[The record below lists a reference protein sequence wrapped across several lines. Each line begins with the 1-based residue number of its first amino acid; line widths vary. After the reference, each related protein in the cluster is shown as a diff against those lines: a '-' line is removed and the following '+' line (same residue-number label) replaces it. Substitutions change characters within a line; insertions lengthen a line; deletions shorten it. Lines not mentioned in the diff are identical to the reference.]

1 MSADG
6 HCTMGR
12 VIQNVRDL
20 FCMVGRQAEWI
31 NSKPGEVIPAPL
43 LQSSRKGKGGP
54 CCIMLEPC
62 FLIRDPT
69 LLFISSV
76 T

>member
-1 MSADG
+1 MSADCRLHNG
-6 HCTMGR
+6 EGDP
-12 VIQNVRDL
+12 NVRDL

-31 NSKPGEVIPAPL
+31 NFKPGEVIPAPL
-43 LQSSRKGKGGP
+43 LQSSRKGKSGP
-54 CCIMLEPC
+54 FCIMLEPC
-62 FLIRDPT
+62 FLVRDPT